1 MYNTRSMNKVKAALN
16 KQNLRRHLGL
26 MASYTEILLAFVVI
40 IGILLLCIRV
50 LVQLKGFIISTFA
63 GGAVPSFAEFLSTVF
78 ELVIGI
84 EFVKMLAKHT
94 PGSAI
99 EVLLYTIARAL
110 IMDHSS
116 MQSSLLGV
124 VAIAILFAVRK
135 YFNDPEVHNH
145 ETGGD
150 YIVNGGISI
159 KEVNKRLDA
168 DFDESYGHTVAGYL
182 FNYLQAI
189 GKTPSVGCEAQIGEY
204 MFQVY
209 DMEGELIR
217 YIRITPLKS

>member
-1 MYNTRSMNKVKAALN
+1 MSKLTAKLN
-16 KQNLRRHLGL
+16 KQNLRRYLGL

-40 IGILLLCIRV
+40 IGILLLCVRV
-50 LVQLKGFIISTFA
+50 LTQLRIFTISTFA

-116 MQSSLLGV
+116 LFGV
-124 VAIAILFAVRK
+124 IAIAILFAVRK

-150 YIVNGGISI
+150 YIVNGGISMT
-159 KEVNKRLDA
+159 EVNKRLDA

-189 GKTPSVGCEAQIGEY
+189 GKKPTVGCEAQIGEY

-217 YIRITPLKS
+217 HIRITPLKS

>member
-1 MYNTRSMNKVKAALN
+1 MKKLKVAFN
-16 KQNLRRHLGL
+16 KQNLRRKVSLL
-26 MASYTEILLAFVVI
+26 ASYTEIVLAFVVI
-40 IGILLLCIRV
+40 FGILLLCVRV
-50 LVQLKGFIISTFA
+50 LAELKAIIVGTFT
-63 GGAVPSFAEFLSTVF
+63 GTAVPAFSAFLAVVF

-99 EVLLYTIARAL
+99 EVLLYTIARTL
-110 IMDHSS
+110 IIDHSS
-116 MQSSLLGV
+116 MQGSLLGV
-124 VAIAILFAVRK
+124 VSIAILFAVRK

-150 YIVNGGISI
+150 FIVNGGISI

-168 DFDESYGHTVAGYL
+168 DFDEAYGHTVAGYL
-182 FNYLQAI
+182 YNYMQVL
-189 GKTPSVGCEAQIGEY
+189 GKEPAVGCETQIGDY

-209 DMEGELIR
+209 DMDGSLIR
-217 YIRITPLKS
+217 HIKITPLKA

>member
-1 MYNTRSMNKVKAALN
+1 MNRLAAKLN
-16 KQNLRRHLGL
+16 KQNLRRYLGL
-26 MASYTEILLAFVVI
+26 LASYTEILLALAVI
-40 IGILLLCIRV
+40 VGILLLSIRV
-50 LVQLKGFIISTFA
+50 LAELRDIIIATFS
-63 GGAVPSFAEFLSTVF
+63 GTPVPAFSEFLAKVF

-124 VAIAILFAVRK
+124 IAIAILFAVRK

-150 YIVNGGISI
+150 YIVNGGISMT
-159 KEVNKRLDA
+159 EVNKRLDA

-189 GKTPSVGCEAQIGEY
+189 GKKPTIGCEVQIGEY

-217 YIRITPLKS
+217 HIRITPLKS

>member
-1 MYNTRSMNKVKAALN
+1 MKKLKAKLN
-16 KQNLRRHLGL
+16 KQNLRRYLGL
-26 MASYTEILLAFVVI
+26 LASYTEILLALVVI
-40 IGILLLCIRV
+40 IGILLLFFRV
-50 LVQLKGFIISTFA
+50 LAELKVMIIGIMSGTKI
-63 GGAVPSFAEFLSTVF
+63 PSFSEFLSMVF

-110 IMDHSS
+110 IIDHSS
-116 MQSSLLGV
+116 MAGALLGV
-124 VAIAILFAVRK
+124 ISIALLFAVRK

-182 FNYLQAI
+182 FNYLHAI
-189 GKTPSVGCEAQIGEY
+189 GKEPTVGCEVHIGEY
-204 MFQVY
+204 TFEIY
-209 DMEGELIR
+209 EMEDDLIR
-217 YIRITPLKS
+217 YIKITPRRG

>member
-1 MYNTRSMNKVKAALN
+1 MKALKAKLH
-16 KQNLRRHLGL
+16 KQNLRRYLGL
-26 MASYTEILLAFVVI
+26 IASYTEILLAFVVI

-50 LVQLKGFIISTFA
+50 LAQMRIFIISTFK
-63 GGAVPSFAEFLSTVF
+63 GTEVPSFSQFLSVVF

-110 IMDHSS
+110 IIDHSS

-124 VAIAILFAVRK
+124 ISIAILFAVRK
-135 YFNDPEVHNH
+135 YFSDSEVHNH

-150 YIVNGGISI
+150 YIVNGGVSI
-159 KEVNKRLDA
+159 KEINKRLDA
-168 DFDESYGHTVAGYL
+168 DFDESSGHTVAGYL
-182 FNYLQAI
+182 SNYLRTMGIDPMA
-189 GKTPSVGCEAQIGEY
+189 GYETQIGEY
-204 MFQVY
+204 IFQIY
-209 DMEGELIR
+209 DMEGDLIR
-217 YIRITPLKS
+217 HVKITPLKV

>member
-1 MYNTRSMNKVKAALN
+1 MNQFTAKLH
-16 KQNLRRHLGL
+16 KQNLRRYLGL

-50 LVQLKGFIISTFA
+50 LVQLKGFIINTFA
-63 GGAVPSFAEFLSTVF
+63 GTEVPSFAEFLSIVF

-84 EFVKMLAKHT
+84 EFVKMLVKHT

-124 VAIAILFAVRK
+124 VSIAILFAVRK

-159 KEVNKRLDA
+159 TEVNKRLDA

-182 FNYLQAI
+182 FNYLHAI
-189 GKTPSVGCEAQIGEY
+189 GKTPTVGCEAQIGEY
-204 MFQVY
+204 MFQIY
-209 DMEGELIR
+209 DMEGDLIR
-217 YIRITPLKS
+217 HIKITPLKS

>member
-1 MYNTRSMNKVKAALN
+1 MNRLAAKLN
-16 KQNLRRHLGL
+16 KQNLRRYLGL
-26 MASYTEILLAFVVI
+26 LASYTEILLALAVI
-40 IGILLLCIRV
+40 VGILLLSIRV
-50 LVQLKGFIISTFA
+50 LAELRDIIIATFS
-63 GGAVPSFAEFLSTVF
+63 GTPVPAFSEFLAKVF

-99 EVLLYTIARAL
+99 EVLLYTIARTL
-110 IMDHSS
+110 IIDHSS
-116 MQSSLLGV
+116 MQSALFGV
-124 VAIAILFAVRK
+124 ISIAILFTVRK
-135 YFNDPEVHNH
+135 YFNDPDVHNH

-150 YIVNGGISI
+150 YIVNGGISM
-159 KEVNKRLDA
+159 KEVNRRLDA

-189 GKTPSVGCEAQIGEY
+189 GKKPIVGCEAQIGEY

-217 YIRITPLKS
+217 HVRITPLKS

>member
-1 MYNTRSMNKVKAALN
+1 MNKLKAKLN
-16 KQNLRRHLGL
+16 KQNLRRYLGL
-26 MASYTEILLAFVVI
+26 LASYTEILLALVVI

-63 GGAVPSFAEFLSTVF
+63 GTEIPSFAEFLSTVF

-84 EFVKMLAKHT
+84 EFVKMLTKHT

-124 VAIAILFAVRK
+124 IAIAILFACK
-135 YFNDPEVHNH
+135 
-145 ETGGD
+145 
-150 YIVNGGISI
+150 
-159 KEVNKRLDA
+159 
-168 DFDESYGHTVAGYL
+168 
-182 FNYLQAI
+182 
-189 GKTPSVGCEAQIGEY
+189 
-204 MFQVY
+204 
-209 DMEGELIR
+209 
-217 YIRITPLKS
+217 

>member
-1 MYNTRSMNKVKAALN
+1 MNKLKAKLN
-16 KQNLRRHLGL
+16 KQNLRRYLGL
-26 MASYTEILLAFVVI
+26 MASYTEILLALVVI

-50 LVQLKGFIISTFA
+50 LVQLRGFIISTFS
-63 GGAVPSFAEFLSTVF
+63 GMEVPSFAEFLSTVF

-116 MQSSLLGV
+116 MQSSLFGV
-124 VAIAILFAVRK
+124 IAIAILFAVRK

-145 ETGGD
+145 ESGGD
-150 YIVNGGISI
+150 YIVNGGINMT
-159 KEVNKRLDA
+159 EVNKRLDA

-189 GKTPSVGCEAQIGEY
+189 GKKPTVGCEVQIGEY

-217 YIRITPLKS
+217 HIKITPLKS

>member
-1 MYNTRSMNKVKAALN
+1 MNKLTAKLN
-16 KQNLRRHLGL
+16 KQNLRRYLGL

-40 IGILLLCIRV
+40 VGILLLCIRV
-50 LVQLKGFIISTFA
+50 LTELKAMIVATFS
-63 GGAVPSFAEFLSTVF
+63 GTSMPSFADFLSVVF

-99 EVLLYTIARAL
+99 EVLLYTIARTL
-110 IMDHSS
+110 IIDHSS
-116 MQSSLLGV
+116 MAGSLLGV
-124 VAIAILFAVRK
+124 ISIAVLFAVRK
-135 YFNDPEVHNH
+135 YFNDPDVHNH

-159 KEVNKRLDA
+159 KEANRRLDA

-182 FNYLQAI
+182 FNYLKAI
-189 GKTPSVGCEAQIGEY
+189 GKQPVVGCEAQIGEY
-204 MFQVY
+204 NFKIY
-209 DMEGELIR
+209 EMEGELIR
-217 YIRITPLKS
+217 YIKITPLKS

>member
-1 MYNTRSMNKVKAALN
+1 MYNMRCMNKLKAKLN
-16 KQNLRRHLGL
+16 KQNLRRYLGL
-26 MASYTEILLAFVVI
+26 MASYTEILLALVVI

-50 LVQLKGFIISTFA
+50 LVQLKSFIISTFA
-63 GGAVPSFAEFLSTVF
+63 GAEVPSFAEFLSTVF

-84 EFVKMLAKHT
+84 EFVKMLVKHT

-99 EVLLYTIARAL
+99 EVLLYTI
-110 IMDHSS
+110 MDHSS

-124 VAIAILFAVRK
+124 VSIAILFAVRK

-159 KEVNKRLDA
+159 TEVNKRLDA

-182 FNYLQAI
+182 FNYLYAI
-189 GKTPSVGCEAQIGEY
+189 GKTPTVGCEAQIGEY
-204 MFQVY
+204 MFQIY
-209 DMEGELIR
+209 DMEGDLIR
-217 YIRITPLKS
+217 HIKITPLKS

>member
-1 MYNTRSMNKVKAALN
+1 MKQLRAQFN
-16 KQNLRRHLGL
+16 KQNLRRYLGL
-26 MASYTEILLAFVVI
+26 LASYTEILLALVVI
-40 IGILLLCIRV
+40 VGILILSIRV
-50 LVQLKGFIISTFA
+50 LSELKTMIIGTFT
-63 GGAVPSFAEFLSTVF
+63 GAAIPSFSQFLSMVF

-110 IMDHSS
+110 IIDHSS
-116 MQSSLLGV
+116 MTGALLGV
-124 VAIAILFAVRK
+124 ISIAILFAVRK

-150 YIVNGGISI
+150 YIVNGGISM

-182 FNYLQAI
+182 FNYLKAI
-189 GKTPSVGCEAQIGEY
+189 GKEPTVGCEVHIGEY
-204 MFQVY
+204 SFQVY
-209 DMEGELIR
+209 DMEEDLIR
-217 YIRITPLKS
+217 YIKITPRKS

>member
-1 MYNTRSMNKVKAALN
+1 MRSMNKFAAKLN
-16 KQNLRRHLGL
+16 KQNLRRYLGL

-50 LVQLKGFIISTFA
+50 LVQLKGFIINTFA
-63 GGAVPSFAEFLSTVF
+63 GTEVPSFAEFLSIVF

-84 EFVKMLAKHT
+84 EFVKMLVKHT

-124 VAIAILFAVRK
+124 VSIAILFAVRK

-159 KEVNKRLDA
+159 TEINKRLDA

-182 FNYLQAI
+182 FNYLHAI
-189 GKTPSVGCEAQIGEY
+189 GKTPTVGCETQIGEY
-204 MFQVY
+204 LFQIY
-209 DMEGELIR
+209 DMEGDLIR
-217 YIRITPLKS
+217 HIKITPLKS

>member
-1 MYNTRSMNKVKAALN
+1 MYNIRYMNKLKAALN
-16 KQNLRRHLGL
+16 KQNLRRYLGL
-26 MASYTEILLAFVVI
+26 MASYTEILLALVVI

-50 LVQLKGFIISTFA
+50 LVQLRGFIISTFS
-63 GGAVPSFAEFLSTVF
+63 GREVPSFAEFLSTVF

-84 EFVKMLAKHT
+84 E
-94 PGSAI
+94 
-99 EVLLYTIARAL
+99 LLYTIARAL

-124 VAIAILFAVRK
+124 IAIAILFAVRK

-150 YIVNGGISI
+150 YIVNGGISMT
-159 KEVNKRLDA
+159 EVNKRLDA

-189 GKTPSVGCEAQIGEY
+189 GKKPTIGCEVQIGEY

-217 YIRITPLKS
+217 HIRITPLKS

>member
-1 MYNTRSMNKVKAALN
+1 MKQLREQFN
-16 KQNLRRHLGL
+16 KQNLRRYLGL
-26 MASYTEILLAFVVI
+26 LASYTEILLALVVI
-40 IGILLLCIRV
+40 VAILMLSIRV
-50 LVQLKGFIISTFA
+50 LSELKTMIIGTFT
-63 GGAVPSFAEFLSTVF
+63 GAAIPSFSQFLSMVF

-110 IMDHSS
+110 IIDHSS
-116 MQSSLLGV
+116 MVGALLGV
-124 VAIAILFAVRK
+124 ISITILFAVRK

-150 YIVNGGISI
+150 YIVNGGISM

-168 DFDESYGHTVAGYL
+168 DFDESYGHTIAGYL
-182 FNYLQAI
+182 FNYLKAI
-189 GKTPSVGCEAQIGEY
+189 GKEPTVGCEVHIGEY
-204 MFQVY
+204 TFQVY
-209 DMEGELIR
+209 DMEEDLIR
-217 YIRITPLKS
+217 YIKITPRKS

>member
-1 MYNTRSMNKVKAALN
+1 
-16 KQNLRRHLGL
+16 
-26 MASYTEILLAFVVI
+26 
-40 IGILLLCIRV
+40 
-50 LVQLKGFIISTFA
+50 
-63 GGAVPSFAEFLSTVF
+63 
-78 ELVIGI
+78 
-84 EFVKMLAKHT
+84 MLAKHT

-124 VAIAILFAVRK
+124 ISIAILFAVRK

-150 YIVNGGISI
+150 YIVNGGISMR
-159 KEVNKRLDA
+159 EVNRRLDA

-189 GKTPSVGCEAQIGEY
+189 GKKPTVGCEAQIGDY

-217 YIRITPLKS
+217 HIRITPLKS